1 MSNINELNQKIAI
14 LNADSQRVNNE
25 RAVNIGKHD
34 TLSKQLDAAIKSY
47 NEKYGKNI
55 TVETLEQEINAVTS
69 AKEKEIADIEAVLN
83 AIKSGDYAKANEL
96 SNGVSGASEPTQVE
110 PAQVAMPAQVEPVQ
124 TVATPAQIT
133 TPVTEPAQTVA
144 TPAQVVTPPV
154 VSEPIAP
161 PVVEP
166 MISEPI
172 TPPVVEPIAPPMV
185 EPAQV
190 TPPPVVTPPPMVEP
204 VTPPP
209 LMPPPPVVTPPPVT
223 TEAPKSFSAILGGT
237 AFGQ

>member
-55 TVETLEQEINAVTS
+55 TVETLEQEINAVTT

-96 SNGVSGASEPTQVE
+96 SNGVSEASEPTQVE
-110 PAQVAMPAQVEPVQ
+110 PTQVV
-124 TVATPAQIT
+124 TPA
-133 TPVTEPAQTVA
+133 VTEPAKVEPAQTVV

-154 VSEPIAP
+154 ISEPIAP

-166 MISEPI
+166 MVSEPI
-172 TPPVVEPIAPPMV
+172 APPIVEPIAPPMV

-209 LMPPPPVVTPPPVT
+209 IMTPPPVVTPPPVT

>member
-34 TLSKQLDAAIKSY
+34 TLSKQLDTAIKSY

-96 SNGVSGASEPTQVE
+96 SNGVAEVSEPTQVVT
-110 PAQVAMPAQVEPVQ
+110 PAVTEPAQVEPAQ
-124 TVATPAQIT
+124 TVATPVQVT

-144 TPAQVVTPPV
+144 TPAQVATPPV
-154 VSEPIAP
+154 VSELIAP

-166 MISEPI
+166 MVSEPI
-172 TPPVVEPIAPPMV
+172 TPPVIEPIAPPMV

-190 TPPPVVTPPPMVEP
+190 TPPPVITPPPMAEP

-209 LMPPPPVVTPPPVT
+209 IMTPPPVVTPPPVA